1 MIPLGQ
7 LITGLIKLG
16 RPGCAGNK
24 ATLPHTIQPCFGAK
38 EGHLMMCF
46 PTSELP
52 HTPTRLTHTQSLF
65 LGKMELLELLAGI
78 QLGWP
83 SKEQIHTFN

>member
-52 HTPTRLTHTQSLF
+52 HTPTRLTHTKLIF
-65 LGKMELLELLAGI
+65 RKNGIVGIVGWNTAGVAI
-78 QLGWP
+78 
-83 SKEQIHTFN
+83 